1 MFCTK
6 CGKEIDNGASVC
18 PYCNSN
24 TQAPE
29 ANAAEPATQPAPQP
43 TQPVYYSD
51 NMAGGTAAVKKPPN
65 KKLLFI
71 IGGAVFAVIAII
83 VIIAVIAATSGSAE
97 KTATKYLDAW
107 VDGDCKTLE
116 ALQMPFGEKRTKYE
130 FTEEYFDDS
139 EYLYE
144 KYDGIEDYYAEL
156 EEKYQ
161 MYYYGKIENAADAY
175 EAYIAY
181 CDWEIIDD
189 GYTLDDYE
197 IIHIKEYDRD
207 SSRLKKF
214 VEEWEDEIDGED
226 FDFDRE
232 FFDQEIKKYAE
243 AIVKFDRDEEE
254 EILVLRLFKLGR
266 NWYVYIPSN

>member
-29 ANAAEPATQPAPQP
+29 ANSAEPATQPVPQP

-51 NMAGGTAAVKKPPN
+51 SIVSGTAAVKKPPN
-65 KKLLFI
+65 KKLLLI
-71 IGGAVFAVIAII
+71 IGGAVIAVIAII
-83 VIIAVIAATSGSAE
+83 VIIAVIAASSGSAE

-107 VDGDCKTLE
+107 VDGDSKTIM
-116 ALQMPFGEKRTKYE
+116 ALRMPFGEKRTKYE
-130 FTEEYFDDS
+130 FTEEYFADS

-144 KYDGIEDYYAEL
+144 EYDGIEDYYAEL
-156 EEKYQ
+156 EDRYQ
-161 MYYYGKIENAADAY
+161 FIYDGTIENADDAY

-181 CDWEIIDD
+181 CDWDIIDD
-189 GYTLDDYE
+189 EVYIDDYE
-197 IIHIKEYDRD
+197 IISIKEYDSD
-207 SSRLKKF
+207 SSKF
-214 VEEWEDEIDGED
+214 EEFVDEEWEDEIDGED

-232 FFDQEIKKYAE
+232 FFDQEVKKYAV
-243 AIVKFDRDEEE
+243 AKVKYEVDGEKYTEE
-254 EILVLRLFKLGR
+254 LQLFKLGR
-266 NWYVYIPSN
+266 NWYVYDN